1 MPTVHF
7 GETKVE
13 CLPGSNLRMVL
24 LRARLPLYNSVA
36 AALNCRGSAVCG
48 TCAVRIEGDV
58 SAPTAAELRRLAIL
72 PHKPDS
78 GVRLACQVSV
88 LGDLRVTKPAGLFG
102 QRP

>member
-7 GETKVE
+7 GETEVE

-102 QRP
+102 HRP